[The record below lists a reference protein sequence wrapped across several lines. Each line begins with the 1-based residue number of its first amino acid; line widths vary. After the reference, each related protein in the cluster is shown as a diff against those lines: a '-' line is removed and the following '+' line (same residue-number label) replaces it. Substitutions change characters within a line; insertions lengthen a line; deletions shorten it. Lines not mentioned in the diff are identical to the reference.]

1 MQEELFEKK
10 VKPVLKYVGTIGAIL
25 MCIAYVAI
33 ICIMVFGFDI
43 SASITQTLTFALV
56 NAVIGFIIMQLLK
69 IQGIDFAKEIEE
81 NKEVL
86 KLYYNTTTKE
96 KKPKSLTYYWVT
108 SFIKDILLKGA
119 GIAATTMGVIYI
131 VISGSH
137 NYTMLLLAVVNIIM
151 FICFGLLS
159 LVNAYDFFNNE
170 HIPYIKEVLNERE
183 REKAEEAAKRE
194 NERLVAMAEEKL
206 NQQRNAI
213 VYSSGGSNILD
224 TSVGS
229 CAPCNNSGSMVVDS
243 CECSNSVLGRS
254 VYTSDRASISA
265 NICAQ
270 ENTFEN
276 QEEKEC

>member
-119 GIAATTMGVIYI
+119 GIAATTIGVIYI

-137 NYTMLLLAVVNIIM
+137 NYTLLLLAVVNIIM

-183 REKAEEAAKRE
+183 REEAAKKE
-194 NERLVAMAEEKL
+194 NEGLMAVAEEKS
-206 NQQRNAI
+206 NQQRNVI
-213 VYSSGGSNILD
+213 VYSSGGSDILD
-224 TSVGS
+224 TSVDS

-243 CECSNSVLGRS
+243 YECSNSVLGRS
-254 VYTSDRASISA
+254 VYTSDPASNSA

-270 ENTFEN
+270 EITFEN

>member
-10 VKPVLKYVGTIGAIL
+10 VKPVLKYVGTIGAVL
-25 MCIAYVAI
+25 MCIAYIAI
-33 ICIMVFGFDI
+33 ICIMVFGFNI
-43 SASITQTLTFALV
+43 STSITQTLTFALV

-81 NKEVL
+81 NKKVL
-86 KLYYNTTTKE
+86 KQYYNTTSKE

-183 REKAEEAAKRE
+183 REEAAKKE
-194 NERLVAMAEEKL
+194 NEGLMAVAEEKS

-213 VYSSGGSNILD
+213 VYSSGGGNFLD
-224 TSVGS
+224 TSVDS
-229 CAPCNNSGSMVVDS
+229 CAPCDNSRSMVVDS
-243 CECSNSVLGRS
+243 CDCSNSVLGRS
-254 VYTSDRASISA
+254 VYTSDPASNSA

-270 ENTFEN
+270 EITFEN

>member
-1 MQEELFEKK
+1 MQEEIFEKK

-25 MCIAYVAI
+25 MCIAYIAI
-33 ICIMVFGFDI
+33 ICIMVFGFNI

-81 NKEVL
+81 NKKIL
-86 KLYYNTTTKE
+86 KQYYNTTTKE

-119 GIAATTMGVIYI
+119 GIAATTIGVIYI

-183 REKAEEAAKRE
+183 GEKAEEAA
-194 NERLVAMAEEKL
+194 
-206 NQQRNAI
+206 
-213 VYSSGGSNILD
+213 
-224 TSVGS
+224 
-229 CAPCNNSGSMVVDS
+229 
-243 CECSNSVLGRS
+243 
-254 VYTSDRASISA
+254 
-265 NICAQ
+265 
-270 ENTFEN
+270 
-276 QEEKEC
+276 